1 LPERRPRLLKR
12 LALILLI
19 LVCVTAAGLYVLY
32 FRRTPLPAAAPHA
45 RVVPAISTIPGIAA
59 CWVETGKTFS
69 SFSFGSTAGSVL
81 VRHPAGD
88 LLIDAGNSSHFDDE
102 IRGFPFGTWLK
113 LKLLAGELK
122 VESPLP
128 QLLHQIGEEPAKL
141 RWAILSHVHLDHAG
155 GLMDLPPLPVL
166 LTREELQFAN
176 DPNVQAR
183 GYVIAAHTKKFP
195 AVAAPTLKFDPLP
208 YETFDESADLYK
220 DGSVV
225 VVPLRGHT
233 PGSVGI
239 FVNLL
244 PERRIFYVGDAVDD
258 ERGFEEHVGKS
269 LILQDSDNDKI
280 LADQIVGRLS
290 ELHEKVPG
298 LAILPAHG
306 RSAYKKFFPGG
317 PQSCVSN
324 P

>member
-1 LPERRPRLLKR
+1 V
-12 LALILLI
+12 A
-19 LVCVTAAGLYVLY
+19 TAALYVLY

-45 RVVPAISTIPGIAA
+45 RVMPALSTIPGIAA

-69 SFSFGSTAGSVL
+69 SFYFVSTAGSVL

-88 LLIDAGNSSHFDDE
+88 LLIDTGNSSHFDGE

-113 LKLLAGELK
+113 LKSLAGELK
-122 VESPLP
+122 AESPLP
-128 QLLHQIGEEPAKL
+128 QLLRQIGEEPAKL

-166 LTREELQFAN
+166 LTGEELQFAN
-176 DPNVQAR
+176 DPSVQAR
-183 GYVIAAHTKKFP
+183 GYVIAAHVQKFP
-195 AVAAPTLKFDPLP
+195 SVAAPTLQFDPVP
-208 YETFDESADLYK
+208 YETFDENADLYK

-239 FVNLL
+239 FVNLS
-244 PERRIFYVGDAVDD
+244 PERRMFYVGDAVDD
-258 ERGFEEHVGKS
+258 ERGFEERVGKS
-269 LILQDSDNDKI
+269 LILRESDNDI
-280 LADQIVGRLS
+280 VLANQIVGRLND
-290 ELHEKVPG
+290 LHEKVPG

-317 PQSCVSN
+317 PQSCVSSQ
-324 P
+324 

>member
-19 LVCVTAAGLYVLY
+19 LVCVMAAALYVLY

-45 RVVPAISTIPGIAA
+45 RVMPAISTIPGIAA

-113 LKLLAGELK
+113 LKSLAGELK
-122 VESPLP
+122 PESPLP
-128 QLLHQIGEEPAKL
+128 QLLRQTGEDPAKL

-155 GLMDLPPLPVL
+155 GLMDLPRIPVL

-176 DPNVQAR
+176 DPAVQAK
-183 GYVIAAHTKKFP
+183 GFVIAAHVQKFP
-195 AVAAPTLKFDPLP
+195 SVAAPTLKFDPTP
-208 YETFDESADLYK
+208 YEMFDESADFYK

-239 FVNLL
+239 FVNLS
-244 PERRIFYVGDAVDD
+244 PTRRLFYVGDSVDD
-258 ERGFEEHVGKS
+258 ERGFEERVGKS
-269 LILQDSDNDKI
+269 LILQDSDNDMT
-280 LADQIVGRLS
+280 LANQVVGRLS

-317 PQSCVSN
+317 PLSCISSQ
-324 P
+324 

>member
-1 LPERRPRLLKR
+1 MPERRPRLLKR
-12 LALILLI
+12 LALILLTLI
-19 LVCVTAAGLYVLY
+19 CVTAGALYVLY
-32 FRRTPLPAAAPHA
+32 FRRTPLPAAAPHV

-69 SFSFGSTAGSVL
+69 RFSFGSTAGSVL
-81 VRHPAGD
+81 IRHPAGD
-88 LLIDAGNSSHFDDE
+88 LLIDAGNSSHFDNE

-113 LKLLAGELK
+113 LKSLAGELK
-122 VESPLP
+122 VESSLP
-128 QLLHQIGEEPAKL
+128 QLLRQGGEDPAKL

-155 GLMDLPPLPVL
+155 GLMDLPPMPVL

-183 GYVIAAHTKKFP
+183 GYVIAAHVKKFP

-239 FVNLL
+239 FVNLS
-244 PERRIFYVGDAVDD
+244 PERRLFYVGDAVDD
-258 ERGFEEHVGKS
+258 ERGFEERVGKS

-280 LADQIVGRLS
+280 LADQVVGRLS

-317 PQSCVSN
+317 PQSCVTGQ
-324 P
+324 

>member
-1 LPERRPRLLKR
+1 MPGRRPRLLKR
-12 LALILLI
+12 LALILLT
-19 LVCVTAAGLYVLY
+19 LVIVATAALYALY
-32 FRRTPLPAAAPHA
+32 FRRTPLPAATPHA

-88 LLIDAGNSSHFDDE
+88 LLIDTGNSSHFDDE
-102 IRGFPFGTWLK
+102 IRGFPFGTWLQ
-113 LKLLAGELK
+113 LKSLAGELK
-122 VESPLP
+122 PESPLP
-128 QLLHQIGEEPAKL
+128 QRLRQIGEDPAKL
-141 RWAILSHVHLDHAG
+141 RWAILSHVHLDHSG

-183 GYVIAAHTKKFP
+183 GYVIAAHVQKFP
-195 AVAAPTLKFDPLP
+195 SVAAPTLQFNPVP

-233 PGSVGI
+233 PGNVGI
-239 FVNLL
+239 FVNLS
-244 PERRIFYVGDAVDD
+244 PERRLFYVGDAVDD
-258 ERGFEEHVGKS
+258 ERGFEERVGKS
-269 LILQDSDNDKI
+269 LILLDSDNAREI
-280 LADQIVGRLS
+280 ADQIVGRLTD
-290 ELHEKVPG
+290 LHEKVPG
-298 LAILPAHG
+298 LAIIPAHG
-306 RSAYKKFFPGG
+306 RSAYKKFFPVG
-317 PQSCVSN
+317 PLSCVSN
-324 P
+324 